1 MKSFWKFLDRLATAG
16 LVVAGLGLL
25 WTPTSSGDDIGLFG
39 FGEWTV
45 VTVNGPVQTKAGDN
59 TWNNWA
65 VAKRGTRVSVY
76 GSVKTGRGAS
86 ATLARGKDRMV
97 VSPNSRITI
106 APVGPSPASLNE
118 TPVTILQ
125 STGRAL
131 YNVQTRP
138 SRRFQVLTPFLVAGV
153 KGTTFS
159 VDVSTAGASVS
170 VSEGTVSVSPSAGG
184 EGVDVSIGMTA
195 VAIVLFGS
203 ALLIL
208 RSQMHKSEMV
218 GRDVL
223 SANAEAAVFL
233 VERLKTGR
241 LIRLSGME
249 VAETAEM
256 QRLTERQRASLVH
269 LYRLMALVTVVLEPI
284 VIGASFVLIYLSV
297 TLFGTGIEQIGI
309 FLALILR
316 LLPVVK
322 ELANTRQATR
332 STGPAFEVVVKRLE
346 SMAREREPENGGLEF
361 AGLARSITF
370 EQVSFAYEGNDAS
383 PALRAFSAVLEK
395 GKLYALVGPSGAGKS
410 TLTDMIPRL
419 RWPDSGR
426 ILIDDT
432 PLEDFDLAS
441 LRASIAYAPQTPQL
455 FNVSIAEHI
464 RYGKPNATMEDI
476 HRAAEMAGVAGFVAD
491 LANGYETEIGE
502 AGLRLSGGQR
512 QRLDLARALVRQA
525 PILILDEPTSNLDAE
540 SEVRLRDAMQRIR
553 TKTETTMIVI
563 AHRLATVAMADKI
576 LVLDRGLLVTEGPHD
591 ELMSA
596 DGWYA
601 SAFSAQQ
608 AVSGR
613 ETDERETANA

>member
-1 MKSFWKFLDRLATAG
+1 MRLLDEARRMQLRRRVVGNLLALQLIGTVIELAG
-16 LVVAGLGLL
+16 IFTLLPVFQYIQGDGDVAALVVAHDEWRMLTEGYALVGL
-25 WTPTSSGDDIGLFG
+25 S
-39 FGEWTV
+39 
-45 VTVNGPVQTKAGDN
+45 
-59 TWNNWA
+59 
-65 VAKRGTRVSVY
+65 VSL
-76 GSVKTGRGAS
+76 
-86 ATLARGKDRMV
+86 ATLLATSFTFLLLRQAVVYVRTIYQARVR
-97 VSPNSRITI
+97 
-106 APVGPSPASLNE
+106 
-118 TPVTILQ
+118 
-125 STGRAL
+125 
-131 YNVQTRP
+131 
-138 SRRFQVLTPFLVAGV
+138 
-153 KGTTFS
+153 
-159 VDVSTAGASVS
+159 
-170 VSEGTVSVSPSAGG
+170 EGTVARVRALAFERFLHVSGAYQDRNTTGGIVNDLTTELGRSADYLFGRLYFAG
-184 EGVDVSIGMTA
+184 LLVVIAAYGISLLFVSIGMTA

-233 VERLKTGR
+233 VERLKIGR

-284 VIGASFVLIYLSV
+284 VIGASFVFIYLSV

-309 FLALILR
+309 FLVLILR

>member
-1 MKSFWKFLDRLATAG
+1 MRLLDEARRMQLRRRVVGNLLALQLIGTVIELAG
-16 LVVAGLGLL
+16 IFTLLPVFQYIQGDGDVAALVVAHDEWRMLTEGYALVGL
-25 WTPTSSGDDIGLFG
+25 S
-39 FGEWTV
+39 
-45 VTVNGPVQTKAGDN
+45 
-59 TWNNWA
+59 
-65 VAKRGTRVSVY
+65 VSL
-76 GSVKTGRGAS
+76 
-86 ATLARGKDRMV
+86 ATLLATSFTFLLLRQAVVYVRTIYQARVR
-97 VSPNSRITI
+97 
-106 APVGPSPASLNE
+106 
-118 TPVTILQ
+118 
-125 STGRAL
+125 
-131 YNVQTRP
+131 
-138 SRRFQVLTPFLVAGV
+138 
-153 KGTTFS
+153 
-159 VDVSTAGASVS
+159 
-170 VSEGTVSVSPSAGG
+170 EGTVARVRALAFERFLHVSGAYQDRNTTGGIVNDLTTELGRSADYLFGRLYFAG
-184 EGVDVSIGMTA
+184 LLVVIAAYGISLLFVSIGMTA

-284 VIGASFVLIYLSV
+284 VIGASFVFIYLSV

-346 SMAREREPENGGLEF
+346 SMAREREPENGGLDF

>member
-1 MKSFWKFLDRLATAG
+1 MRLLDEARRMQLPRRDVGNLLALQLLGTVIELAG
-16 LVVAGLGLL
+16 IFTLLPVFQYIQGDGDVAALVVAHDEWRMLTEGYALVGL
-25 WTPTSSGDDIGLFG
+25 S
-39 FGEWTV
+39 
-45 VTVNGPVQTKAGDN
+45 
-59 TWNNWA
+59 
-65 VAKRGTRVSVY
+65 VSL
-76 GSVKTGRGAS
+76 
-86 ATLARGKDRMV
+86 ATLLATSFTFLLLRQAVVYIRTIYQARVR
-97 VSPNSRITI
+97 
-106 APVGPSPASLNE
+106 
-118 TPVTILQ
+118 
-125 STGRAL
+125 
-131 YNVQTRP
+131 
-138 SRRFQVLTPFLVAGV
+138 
-153 KGTTFS
+153 
-159 VDVSTAGASVS
+159 
-170 VSEGTVSVSPSAGG
+170 EGTVARVRALAFERFLHVSGAYQDRNTTGGIVNDLTTELARSADYLFGRLYFAG
-184 EGVDVSIGMTA
+184 LLVVIAAYGISLLFVSIGMTA

-208 RSQMHKSEMV
+208 RSQMHKSEMA

-309 FLALILR
+309 FLVLILR

-322 ELANTRQATR
+322 ELANTRQSTR

>member
-1 MKSFWKFLDRLATAG
+1 MRLLDEARRMQLRRRVVGNLLALQLIGTVIELAG
-16 LVVAGLGLL
+16 IFTLLPVFQYIQGDGDVAALVVAHDEWRMLTEGYALVGL
-25 WTPTSSGDDIGLFG
+25 S
-39 FGEWTV
+39 
-45 VTVNGPVQTKAGDN
+45 
-59 TWNNWA
+59 
-65 VAKRGTRVSVY
+65 VSL
-76 GSVKTGRGAS
+76 
-86 ATLARGKDRMV
+86 ATLLATSFTFLLLRQAVVYVRTIYQARVR
-97 VSPNSRITI
+97 
-106 APVGPSPASLNE
+106 
-118 TPVTILQ
+118 
-125 STGRAL
+125 
-131 YNVQTRP
+131 
-138 SRRFQVLTPFLVAGV
+138 
-153 KGTTFS
+153 
-159 VDVSTAGASVS
+159 
-170 VSEGTVSVSPSAGG
+170 EGTVARVRALAFERFLHVSGAYQDRNTTGGIVNDLTTELARSADYLFGRLYFAG
-184 EGVDVSIGMTA
+184 LLVVIAAYGISLLFVSIGMTA

-233 VERLKTGR
+233 VERLKIGR

-284 VIGASFVLIYLSV
+284 VIGASFVFIYLSV

>member
-1 MKSFWKFLDRLATAG
+1 MRLLDEARRMQLRRRVVGNLLALQLIGTVIELAG
-16 LVVAGLGLL
+16 IFTLLPVFQYIQGDGDVAALVVAHDEWRMLTEGYALVGL
-25 WTPTSSGDDIGLFG
+25 S
-39 FGEWTV
+39 
-45 VTVNGPVQTKAGDN
+45 
-59 TWNNWA
+59 
-65 VAKRGTRVSVY
+65 VSL
-76 GSVKTGRGAS
+76 
-86 ATLARGKDRMV
+86 ATLLATSFTFLLLRQAVVYIRTIYQARVR
-97 VSPNSRITI
+97 
-106 APVGPSPASLNE
+106 
-118 TPVTILQ
+118 
-125 STGRAL
+125 
-131 YNVQTRP
+131 
-138 SRRFQVLTPFLVAGV
+138 
-153 KGTTFS
+153 
-159 VDVSTAGASVS
+159 
-170 VSEGTVSVSPSAGG
+170 EGTVARVRALAFERFLHVSGAYQDRNTTGGIVNDLTTELGRSADYLFGRLYFAG
-184 EGVDVSIGMTA
+184 LLVVIAAYGISLLFVSIGMTA

-208 RSQMHKSEMV
+208 RSQMHKSEIV

-284 VIGASFVLIYLSV
+284 VIGASFVFIYLSV

>member
-1 MKSFWKFLDRLATAG
+1 MRLLDEARRMQLRRRVVGNLLALQLIGTVIELAG
-16 LVVAGLGLL
+16 IFTLLPVFQYIQGDGDVAALVVAHDEWRMLTEGYALVGL
-25 WTPTSSGDDIGLFG
+25 S
-39 FGEWTV
+39 
-45 VTVNGPVQTKAGDN
+45 
-59 TWNNWA
+59 
-65 VAKRGTRVSVY
+65 VSL
-76 GSVKTGRGAS
+76 
-86 ATLARGKDRMV
+86 ATLLATSFTFLLLRQAVVYVRTIYQARVR
-97 VSPNSRITI
+97 
-106 APVGPSPASLNE
+106 
-118 TPVTILQ
+118 
-125 STGRAL
+125 
-131 YNVQTRP
+131 
-138 SRRFQVLTPFLVAGV
+138 
-153 KGTTFS
+153 
-159 VDVSTAGASVS
+159 
-170 VSEGTVSVSPSAGG
+170 EGTVARVRALAFERFLHVSGAYQDRNTTGGIVNDLTTELARSADYLFGRLYFAG
-184 EGVDVSIGMTA
+184 LLVVIAAYGISLLFVSIGMTA

-284 VIGASFVLIYLSV
+284 VIGASFVFIYLSV

>member
-1 MKSFWKFLDRLATAG
+1 MRLLDEARRMQLRRRVVGNLLALQLIGTVIELAG
-16 LVVAGLGLL
+16 IFTLLPVFQYIQGDGDVAALVVAHDEWRMLTEGYALVGL
-25 WTPTSSGDDIGLFG
+25 S
-39 FGEWTV
+39 
-45 VTVNGPVQTKAGDN
+45 
-59 TWNNWA
+59 
-65 VAKRGTRVSVY
+65 VSL
-76 GSVKTGRGAS
+76 
-86 ATLARGKDRMV
+86 ATLLATSFTFLLLRQAVVYVRTIYQARVR
-97 VSPNSRITI
+97 
-106 APVGPSPASLNE
+106 
-118 TPVTILQ
+118 
-125 STGRAL
+125 
-131 YNVQTRP
+131 
-138 SRRFQVLTPFLVAGV
+138 
-153 KGTTFS
+153 
-159 VDVSTAGASVS
+159 
-170 VSEGTVSVSPSAGG
+170 EGTVARVRALAFERFLHVSGAYQDRNTTGGIVNDLTTELGRSADYLFGRLYFAG
-184 EGVDVSIGMTA
+184 LLVVIAAYGISLLFVSIGMTA

-233 VERLKTGR
+233 VERLKIGR

-284 VIGASFVLIYLSV
+284 VIGASFVFIYLSV

>member
-1 MKSFWKFLDRLATAG
+1 MRLLDEARRMQLRRRVVGNLLALQLIGTVIELAG
-16 LVVAGLGLL
+16 IFTLLPVFQYIQGDGDVAALVVAHDEWRMLTEGYALVGL
-25 WTPTSSGDDIGLFG
+25 S
-39 FGEWTV
+39 
-45 VTVNGPVQTKAGDN
+45 
-59 TWNNWA
+59 
-65 VAKRGTRVSVY
+65 VSL
-76 GSVKTGRGAS
+76 
-86 ATLARGKDRMV
+86 ATLLATSFTFLLLRQAVVYIRTIYQARVR
-97 VSPNSRITI
+97 
-106 APVGPSPASLNE
+106 
-118 TPVTILQ
+118 
-125 STGRAL
+125 
-131 YNVQTRP
+131 
-138 SRRFQVLTPFLVAGV
+138 
-153 KGTTFS
+153 
-159 VDVSTAGASVS
+159 
-170 VSEGTVSVSPSAGG
+170 EGTVARVRALAFERFLHVSGAYQDRNTTGGIVNDLTTELARSADYLFGRLYFAG
-184 EGVDVSIGMTA
+184 LLVVIAAYGISLLFVSIGMTA

-233 VERLKTGR
+233 VERLKIGR

-284 VIGASFVLIYLSV
+284 VIGASFVFIYLSV

>member
-1 MKSFWKFLDRLATAG
+1 MRLLDEARRMQLRRRVVGNLLALQLIGTVIELAG
-16 LVVAGLGLL
+16 IFTLLPVFQYIQGDGDVAALVVAHDEWRMLTEGYALVGL
-25 WTPTSSGDDIGLFG
+25 S
-39 FGEWTV
+39 
-45 VTVNGPVQTKAGDN
+45 
-59 TWNNWA
+59 
-65 VAKRGTRVSVY
+65 VSL
-76 GSVKTGRGAS
+76 
-86 ATLARGKDRMV
+86 ATLLATSFTFLLLRQAVVYVRTIYQARVR
-97 VSPNSRITI
+97 
-106 APVGPSPASLNE
+106 
-118 TPVTILQ
+118 
-125 STGRAL
+125 
-131 YNVQTRP
+131 
-138 SRRFQVLTPFLVAGV
+138 
-153 KGTTFS
+153 
-159 VDVSTAGASVS
+159 
-170 VSEGTVSVSPSAGG
+170 EGTVARVRALAFERFLHVSGAYQDRNTTGGIVNDLTTELARSADYLFGRLYFAG
-184 EGVDVSIGMTA
+184 LLVVIAAYGISLLFVSIGMTA

-284 VIGASFVLIYLSV
+284 VIGASFVFIYLSV

-309 FLALILR
+309 FLVLILR

>member
-1 MKSFWKFLDRLATAG
+1 MRLLDEARRMQLRRRVVGNLLALQLIGTVIELAG
-16 LVVAGLGLL
+16 IFTLLPVFQYIQGDGDVAALVVAHDEWRMLTEGYALVGL
-25 WTPTSSGDDIGLFG
+25 S
-39 FGEWTV
+39 
-45 VTVNGPVQTKAGDN
+45 
-59 TWNNWA
+59 
-65 VAKRGTRVSVY
+65 VSL
-76 GSVKTGRGAS
+76 
-86 ATLARGKDRMV
+86 ATLLATSFTFLLLRQAVVYVRTIYQARVR
-97 VSPNSRITI
+97 
-106 APVGPSPASLNE
+106 
-118 TPVTILQ
+118 
-125 STGRAL
+125 
-131 YNVQTRP
+131 
-138 SRRFQVLTPFLVAGV
+138 
-153 KGTTFS
+153 
-159 VDVSTAGASVS
+159 
-170 VSEGTVSVSPSAGG
+170 EGTVARVRALAFERFLHVSGAYQDRNTTGGIVNDLTTELGRSADYLFGRLYFAG
-184 EGVDVSIGMTA
+184 LLVVIAAYGISLLFVSIGMTA

-284 VIGASFVLIYLSV
+284 VIGASFVFIYLSV

>member
-1 MKSFWKFLDRLATAG
+1 MRLLDEARRMQLRRRVVGNLLALQLIGTVIELAG
-16 LVVAGLGLL
+16 IFTLLPVFQYIQGDGDVAALVVAHDEWRMLTEGYALVGL
-25 WTPTSSGDDIGLFG
+25 S
-39 FGEWTV
+39 
-45 VTVNGPVQTKAGDN
+45 
-59 TWNNWA
+59 
-65 VAKRGTRVSVY
+65 VSL
-76 GSVKTGRGAS
+76 
-86 ATLARGKDRMV
+86 ATLLATSFTFLLLRQAVVYVRTIYQARVR
-97 VSPNSRITI
+97 
-106 APVGPSPASLNE
+106 
-118 TPVTILQ
+118 
-125 STGRAL
+125 
-131 YNVQTRP
+131 
-138 SRRFQVLTPFLVAGV
+138 
-153 KGTTFS
+153 
-159 VDVSTAGASVS
+159 
-170 VSEGTVSVSPSAGG
+170 EGTVARVRALAFERFLHVSGAYQDRNTTGGIVNDLTTELARSADYLFGRLYFAG
-184 EGVDVSIGMTA
+184 LLVVIAAYGISLLFVSIGMTA

-233 VERLKTGR
+233 VERLKIGR

-284 VIGASFVLIYLSV
+284 VIGASFVFIYLSV

-309 FLALILR
+309 FLVLILR

>member
-1 MKSFWKFLDRLATAG
+1 MLTEGYALVGLSVSLATLLATSFTF
-16 LVVAGLGLL
+16 LLLRQAVVYVRTIYQA
-25 WTPTSSGDDIGLFG
+25 
-39 FGEWTV
+39 
-45 VTVNGPVQTKAGDN
+45 
-59 TWNNWA
+59 
-65 VAKRGTRVSVY
+65 RV
-76 GSVKTGRGAS
+76 R
-86 ATLARGKDRMV
+86 
-97 VSPNSRITI
+97 
-106 APVGPSPASLNE
+106 
-118 TPVTILQ
+118 
-125 STGRAL
+125 
-131 YNVQTRP
+131 
-138 SRRFQVLTPFLVAGV
+138 
-153 KGTTFS
+153 
-159 VDVSTAGASVS
+159 
-170 VSEGTVSVSPSAGG
+170 EGTVARVRALAFERFLHVSGAYQDRNTTGGIVNDLTTELARSADYLFGRLYFAG
-184 EGVDVSIGMTA
+184 LLVVIAAYGISLLFVSIGMTA

-284 VIGASFVLIYLSV
+284 VIGASFVFIYLSV

-576 LVLDRGLLVTEGPHD
+576 LVLDRGLLVTEGTHD

>member
-1 MKSFWKFLDRLATAG
+1 MRLLDEARRMQLRRRVVGNLLALQLIGTVIELAG
-16 LVVAGLGLL
+16 IFTLLPVFQYIQGDGDVAALVVAHDEWRMLTEGYALVGL
-25 WTPTSSGDDIGLFG
+25 S
-39 FGEWTV
+39 
-45 VTVNGPVQTKAGDN
+45 
-59 TWNNWA
+59 
-65 VAKRGTRVSVY
+65 VSL
-76 GSVKTGRGAS
+76 
-86 ATLARGKDRMV
+86 ATLLATSFTFLLLRQAVVYVRTIYQARVR
-97 VSPNSRITI
+97 
-106 APVGPSPASLNE
+106 
-118 TPVTILQ
+118 
-125 STGRAL
+125 
-131 YNVQTRP
+131 
-138 SRRFQVLTPFLVAGV
+138 
-153 KGTTFS
+153 
-159 VDVSTAGASVS
+159 
-170 VSEGTVSVSPSAGG
+170 EGTVARVRALAFERFLHVSGAYQDRNTTGGIVNDLTTELARSADYLFGRLYFAG
-184 EGVDVSIGMTA
+184 LLVVIAAYGISLLFVSIGMTA

-309 FLALILR
+309 FLVLILR

>member
-1 MKSFWKFLDRLATAG
+1 MRLLDEARRMQLRRRVVGNLLALQLIGTVIELAG
-16 LVVAGLGLL
+16 IFTLLPVFQYIQGDGDVAALVVAHDEWRMLTEGYALVGL
-25 WTPTSSGDDIGLFG
+25 S
-39 FGEWTV
+39 
-45 VTVNGPVQTKAGDN
+45 
-59 TWNNWA
+59 
-65 VAKRGTRVSVY
+65 VSL
-76 GSVKTGRGAS
+76 
-86 ATLARGKDRMV
+86 ATLLATSFTFLLLRQAVVYIRTIYQARVR
-97 VSPNSRITI
+97 
-106 APVGPSPASLNE
+106 
-118 TPVTILQ
+118 
-125 STGRAL
+125 
-131 YNVQTRP
+131 
-138 SRRFQVLTPFLVAGV
+138 
-153 KGTTFS
+153 
-159 VDVSTAGASVS
+159 
-170 VSEGTVSVSPSAGG
+170 EGTVARVRALAFERFLHVSGAYQDRNTTGGIVNDLTTELARSADYLFGRLYFAG
-184 EGVDVSIGMTA
+184 LLVVIAAYGISLLFVSIGMTA

-309 FLALILR
+309 FLVLILR

-322 ELANTRQATR
+322 ELANTRQSTR

>member
-1 MKSFWKFLDRLATAG
+1 MRLLDEARRMQLRRRVVGNLLALQLIGTVIELAG
-16 LVVAGLGLL
+16 IFTLLPVFQYIQGDGDVAALVVAHDEWRMLTEGYALVGL
-25 WTPTSSGDDIGLFG
+25 S
-39 FGEWTV
+39 
-45 VTVNGPVQTKAGDN
+45 
-59 TWNNWA
+59 
-65 VAKRGTRVSVY
+65 VSL
-76 GSVKTGRGAS
+76 
-86 ATLARGKDRMV
+86 ATLLATSFTFLLLRQAVVYVRTIYQARVR
-97 VSPNSRITI
+97 
-106 APVGPSPASLNE
+106 
-118 TPVTILQ
+118 
-125 STGRAL
+125 
-131 YNVQTRP
+131 
-138 SRRFQVLTPFLVAGV
+138 
-153 KGTTFS
+153 
-159 VDVSTAGASVS
+159 
-170 VSEGTVSVSPSAGG
+170 EGTVARVRALAFERFLHVSGAYQDRNTTGGIVNDLTTELARSADYLFGRLYFAG
-184 EGVDVSIGMTA
+184 LLVVIAAYGISLLFVSIGMTA

-223 SANAEAAVFL
+223 SANADAAVFL

-284 VIGASFVLIYLSV
+284 VIGASFVFIYLSV

-309 FLALILR
+309 FLVLILR

>member
-1 MKSFWKFLDRLATAG
+1 MRLLDEARRMQLRRRVVGNLLALQLIGTVIELAG
-16 LVVAGLGLL
+16 IFTLLPVFQYIQGDGDVAALVVAHDEWRMLTEGYALVGL
-25 WTPTSSGDDIGLFG
+25 S
-39 FGEWTV
+39 
-45 VTVNGPVQTKAGDN
+45 
-59 TWNNWA
+59 
-65 VAKRGTRVSVY
+65 VSL
-76 GSVKTGRGAS
+76 
-86 ATLARGKDRMV
+86 ATLLATSFTFLLLRQAVVYIRTIYQARVR
-97 VSPNSRITI
+97 
-106 APVGPSPASLNE
+106 
-118 TPVTILQ
+118 
-125 STGRAL
+125 
-131 YNVQTRP
+131 
-138 SRRFQVLTPFLVAGV
+138 
-153 KGTTFS
+153 
-159 VDVSTAGASVS
+159 
-170 VSEGTVSVSPSAGG
+170 EGTVARVRALAFERFLHVSGAYQDRNTTGGIVNDLTTELARSADYLFGRLYFAG
-184 EGVDVSIGMTA
+184 LLVVIAAYGIGLLFVSIGMTA

>member
-1 MKSFWKFLDRLATAG
+1 MRLLDEARRMQLRRRVVGNLLALQLIGTVIELAG
-16 LVVAGLGLL
+16 IFTLLPVFQYIQGDGDVAALVVAHDEWRMLTEGYALVGL
-25 WTPTSSGDDIGLFG
+25 S
-39 FGEWTV
+39 
-45 VTVNGPVQTKAGDN
+45 
-59 TWNNWA
+59 
-65 VAKRGTRVSVY
+65 VSL
-76 GSVKTGRGAS
+76 
-86 ATLARGKDRMV
+86 ATLLATSFTFLLLRQAVVYIRTIYQARVR
-97 VSPNSRITI
+97 
-106 APVGPSPASLNE
+106 
-118 TPVTILQ
+118 
-125 STGRAL
+125 
-131 YNVQTRP
+131 
-138 SRRFQVLTPFLVAGV
+138 
-153 KGTTFS
+153 
-159 VDVSTAGASVS
+159 
-170 VSEGTVSVSPSAGG
+170 EGTVARVRALAFERFLHVSGAYQDRNTTGGIVNDLTTELGRSADYLFGRLYFAG
-184 EGVDVSIGMTA
+184 LLVVIAAYGISLLFVSIGMTA

-233 VERLKTGR
+233 VERLKIGR

-284 VIGASFVLIYLSV
+284 VIGASFVFIYLSV

>member
-1 MKSFWKFLDRLATAG
+1 MRLLDEARRMQLRRRVVGNLLALQLIGTVIELAG
-16 LVVAGLGLL
+16 IFTLLPVFQYIQGDGDVAALVVAHDEWRMLTEGYALVGL
-25 WTPTSSGDDIGLFG
+25 S
-39 FGEWTV
+39 
-45 VTVNGPVQTKAGDN
+45 
-59 TWNNWA
+59 
-65 VAKRGTRVSVY
+65 VSL
-76 GSVKTGRGAS
+76 
-86 ATLARGKDRMV
+86 ATLLATSFTFLLLRQAVVYIRTIYQARVR
-97 VSPNSRITI
+97 
-106 APVGPSPASLNE
+106 
-118 TPVTILQ
+118 
-125 STGRAL
+125 
-131 YNVQTRP
+131 
-138 SRRFQVLTPFLVAGV
+138 
-153 KGTTFS
+153 
-159 VDVSTAGASVS
+159 
-170 VSEGTVSVSPSAGG
+170 EGTVARVRALAFERFLHVSGAYQDRNTTGGIVNDLTTELARSADYLFGRLYFAG
-184 EGVDVSIGMTA
+184 LLVVIAAYGISLLFVSIGMTA

-284 VIGASFVLIYLSV
+284 VIGASFVFIYLSV

-309 FLALILR
+309 FLVLILR

>member
-1 MKSFWKFLDRLATAG
+1 MRLLDEARRMQLRRRVVGNLLALQLIGTVIELAG
-16 LVVAGLGLL
+16 IFTLLPVFQYIQGDGDVAALVVAHDEWRMLTEGYALVGL
-25 WTPTSSGDDIGLFG
+25 S
-39 FGEWTV
+39 
-45 VTVNGPVQTKAGDN
+45 
-59 TWNNWA
+59 
-65 VAKRGTRVSVY
+65 VSL
-76 GSVKTGRGAS
+76 
-86 ATLARGKDRMV
+86 ATLLATSFTFLLLRQAVVYVRTIYQARVR
-97 VSPNSRITI
+97 
-106 APVGPSPASLNE
+106 
-118 TPVTILQ
+118 
-125 STGRAL
+125 
-131 YNVQTRP
+131 
-138 SRRFQVLTPFLVAGV
+138 
-153 KGTTFS
+153 
-159 VDVSTAGASVS
+159 
-170 VSEGTVSVSPSAGG
+170 EGTVARVRALAFERFLHVSGAYQDRNTTGGIVNDLTTELGRSADYLFGRLYFAG
-184 EGVDVSIGMTA
+184 LLVVIAAYGISLLFVSIGMTA

-284 VIGASFVLIYLSV
+284 VIGASFVFIYLSV

-309 FLALILR
+309 FLVLILR

-419 RWPDSGR
+419 RWPGSGR

>member
-1 MKSFWKFLDRLATAG
+1 MRLLDEARRMQLRRRVVGNLLALQLIGTVIELAG
-16 LVVAGLGLL
+16 IFTLLPVFQYIQGDGDVAALVVAHDEWRMLTEGYALVGL
-25 WTPTSSGDDIGLFG
+25 S
-39 FGEWTV
+39 
-45 VTVNGPVQTKAGDN
+45 
-59 TWNNWA
+59 
-65 VAKRGTRVSVY
+65 VSL
-76 GSVKTGRGAS
+76 
-86 ATLARGKDRMV
+86 ATLLATSFTFLLLRQAVVYIRTIYQARVR
-97 VSPNSRITI
+97 
-106 APVGPSPASLNE
+106 
-118 TPVTILQ
+118 
-125 STGRAL
+125 
-131 YNVQTRP
+131 
-138 SRRFQVLTPFLVAGV
+138 
-153 KGTTFS
+153 
-159 VDVSTAGASVS
+159 
-170 VSEGTVSVSPSAGG
+170 EGTVARVRALAFERFLHVSGAYQDRNTTGGIVNDLTTELARSADYLFGRLYFAG
-184 EGVDVSIGMTA
+184 LLVVIAAYGISLLFVSIGMTA

-309 FLALILR
+309 FLVLILR

>member
-1 MKSFWKFLDRLATAG
+1 MRLLDEARRMQLRRRVVGNLLALQLIGTVIELAG
-16 LVVAGLGLL
+16 IFTLLPVFQYIQGDGDVAALVVAHDEWRMLTEGYALVGL
-25 WTPTSSGDDIGLFG
+25 S
-39 FGEWTV
+39 
-45 VTVNGPVQTKAGDN
+45 
-59 TWNNWA
+59 
-65 VAKRGTRVSVY
+65 VSL
-76 GSVKTGRGAS
+76 
-86 ATLARGKDRMV
+86 ATLLATSFTFLLLRQAVVYVRTIYQARVR
-97 VSPNSRITI
+97 
-106 APVGPSPASLNE
+106 
-118 TPVTILQ
+118 
-125 STGRAL
+125 
-131 YNVQTRP
+131 
-138 SRRFQVLTPFLVAGV
+138 
-153 KGTTFS
+153 
-159 VDVSTAGASVS
+159 
-170 VSEGTVSVSPSAGG
+170 EGTVARVRALAFERFLHVSGAYQDRNTTGGIVNDLTTELGRSADYLFGRLYFAG
-184 EGVDVSIGMTA
+184 LLVVIAAYGISLLFVSIGMTA

-208 RSQMHKSEMV
+208 RSQMHKSEIV

-223 SANAEAAVFL
+223 SANAEAGVFL

-256 QRLTERQRASLVH
+256 RRLTERQRASLVH
-269 LYRLMALVTVVLEPI
+269 LYRLLALVTVVLEPI
-284 VIGASFVLIYLSV
+284 VIGASFVFIYLSV

>member
-1 MKSFWKFLDRLATAG
+1 MRLLDEARRMQLRRRVVGNLLALQLIGTVIELAG
-16 LVVAGLGLL
+16 IFTLLPVFQYIQGDGDVAALVVAHDEWRMLTEGYALVGL
-25 WTPTSSGDDIGLFG
+25 S
-39 FGEWTV
+39 
-45 VTVNGPVQTKAGDN
+45 
-59 TWNNWA
+59 
-65 VAKRGTRVSVY
+65 VSL
-76 GSVKTGRGAS
+76 
-86 ATLARGKDRMV
+86 ATLLATSFTFLLLRQAVVYIRTIYQARVR
-97 VSPNSRITI
+97 
-106 APVGPSPASLNE
+106 
-118 TPVTILQ
+118 
-125 STGRAL
+125 
-131 YNVQTRP
+131 
-138 SRRFQVLTPFLVAGV
+138 
-153 KGTTFS
+153 
-159 VDVSTAGASVS
+159 
-170 VSEGTVSVSPSAGG
+170 EGTVARVRALAFERFLHVSGAYQDRNTTGGIVNDLTTELARSADYLFGRLYFAG
-184 EGVDVSIGMTA
+184 LLVVIAAYGISLLFVSIGMTA

-208 RSQMHKSEMV
+208 RSQMHKSEIV

-284 VIGASFVLIYLSV
+284 VIGASFVFIYLSV

-309 FLALILR
+309 FLVLILR

>member
-1 MKSFWKFLDRLATAG
+1 MRLLDEARRMQLRRRVVGNLLALQLIGTVIELAG
-16 LVVAGLGLL
+16 IFTLLPVFQYIQGDGDVAALVVAHDEWRMLTEGYALVGL
-25 WTPTSSGDDIGLFG
+25 S
-39 FGEWTV
+39 
-45 VTVNGPVQTKAGDN
+45 
-59 TWNNWA
+59 
-65 VAKRGTRVSVY
+65 VSL
-76 GSVKTGRGAS
+76 
-86 ATLARGKDRMV
+86 ATLLATSFTFLLLRQAVVYVRTIYQARVR
-97 VSPNSRITI
+97 
-106 APVGPSPASLNE
+106 
-118 TPVTILQ
+118 
-125 STGRAL
+125 
-131 YNVQTRP
+131 
-138 SRRFQVLTPFLVAGV
+138 
-153 KGTTFS
+153 
-159 VDVSTAGASVS
+159 
-170 VSEGTVSVSPSAGG
+170 EGTVARVRALAFERFLHVSGAYQDRNTTGGIVNDLTTELARSADYLFGRLYFAG
-184 EGVDVSIGMTA
+184 LLVVIAAYGISLLFVSIGMTA

-284 VIGASFVLIYLSV
+284 VIGASFVFIYLSV
-297 TLFGTGIEQIGI
+297 TLFDTGIEQIGI
-309 FLALILR
+309 FLVLILR

>member
-1 MKSFWKFLDRLATAG
+1 MRLLDEARRMQLRRRVVGNLLALQLIGTVIELAG
-16 LVVAGLGLL
+16 IFTLLPVFQYIQGDGDVAALVVAH
-25 WTPTSSGDDIGLFG
+25 
-39 FGEWTV
+39 GEWRMLTEGYALV
-45 VTVNGPVQTKAGDN
+45 GLS
-59 TWNNWA
+59 
-65 VAKRGTRVSVY
+65 VSL
-76 GSVKTGRGAS
+76 
-86 ATLARGKDRMV
+86 ATLLATSFTFLLLRQAVVYVRTIYQARVR
-97 VSPNSRITI
+97 
-106 APVGPSPASLNE
+106 
-118 TPVTILQ
+118 
-125 STGRAL
+125 
-131 YNVQTRP
+131 
-138 SRRFQVLTPFLVAGV
+138 
-153 KGTTFS
+153 
-159 VDVSTAGASVS
+159 
-170 VSEGTVSVSPSAGG
+170 EGTVARVRALAFERFLHVSGAYQDRNTTGGIVNDLTTELARSADYLFGRLYFAG
-184 EGVDVSIGMTA
+184 LLVVIAAYGISLLFVSIGMTA

-223 SANAEAAVFL
+223 SANADAAVFL

-284 VIGASFVLIYLSV
+284 VIGASFVFIYLSV

-309 FLALILR
+309 FLVLILR

>member
-1 MKSFWKFLDRLATAG
+1 MRLLDEARRMQLRRRVVGNLLALQLIGTVIELAG
-16 LVVAGLGLL
+16 IFTLLPVFQYIQGDGDVAALVVAHDEWRMLTEGYALVGL
-25 WTPTSSGDDIGLFG
+25 S
-39 FGEWTV
+39 
-45 VTVNGPVQTKAGDN
+45 
-59 TWNNWA
+59 
-65 VAKRGTRVSVY
+65 VSL
-76 GSVKTGRGAS
+76 
-86 ATLARGKDRMV
+86 ATLLATSFTFLLLRQAVVYVRTIYQARVR
-97 VSPNSRITI
+97 
-106 APVGPSPASLNE
+106 
-118 TPVTILQ
+118 
-125 STGRAL
+125 
-131 YNVQTRP
+131 
-138 SRRFQVLTPFLVAGV
+138 
-153 KGTTFS
+153 
-159 VDVSTAGASVS
+159 
-170 VSEGTVSVSPSAGG
+170 EGTVARVRALAFERFLHVSGAYQDRNTTGGIVNDLTTELARSADYLFGRLYFAG
-184 EGVDVSIGMTA
+184 LLVVIAAYGISLLFVSIGMTA

-208 RSQMHKSEMV
+208 RSQMHKSEIV

-284 VIGASFVLIYLSV
+284 VIGASFVFIYLSV

-309 FLALILR
+309 FLVLILR